1 MKFELQEN
9 EINLLRLG
17 ESRAEGGVVKR
28 EIFFE
33 VKGKEF
39 SREVILG
46 PNATGADYDDVSN
59 FYRMN
64 KEMVEASLIQFL
76 SENHLYDN
84 LDSDKADS
92 AL

>member
-1 MKFELQEN
+1 MKIELQEN

-28 EIFFE
+28 ELFFE

-39 SREVILG
+39 SRDVILG
-46 PNATGADYDDVSN
+46 PNATGADYDDISN

-64 KEMVEASLIQFL
+64 KEMLEAALVDYL

-84 LDSDKADS
+84 LDSDHADN